1 MFKNITLITAL
12 LFASLAQAQKEI
24 SPRRIDLLA
33 YNAQGYLSF
42 YTQKQKDKF
51 LELEFD
57 YQEDEK
63 ADYDNMD
70 VYNLIL
76 NYYNDDN
83 LKSLKEIEEADNK
96 IIYPKDIRHTTL
108 RDFVGKT
115 FKTLPPVYDK
125 DTHTIIKILNPRL
138 ALMWDID
145 KEEEEEDYSYQRRE
159 YFALRPISLGK
170 GRYIYLLSDDSRIEA
185 FIVPLKG
192 KTLFLNTT
200 DTAVLTATE
209 RFPSSYKEDFIGYD
223 PEESMLL
230 RPKGRRYELINI
242 YNEKVIP
249 GKYDTIYYNEYG
261 IVGIRGNKFELYDS
275 YLQKKK
281 FKGMRSVYLY
291 REGIEML
298 DKQGAGYYSMNGER
312 IEKFPRISYSLCGT
326 VYESR
331 YSLKEDPDRT
341 EYPYYMLYRFGGFA
355 SEFEAEKRHYL
366 SDRSPEETL
375 SFVNG
380 SSHIVWDGNDY
391 VVNSI
396 YPYPQFI
403 RVQRGNKYGL
413 FEYTY
418 QKELDDT
425 SYTTGA
431 EETESDET
439 YLHRRTLRKYPS
451 VHITGKELLPI
462 DFDNIQ
468 QHKDGLI
475 YLYKDNK
482 IGIYPRQ
489 KQTVY
494 EKIEPQT
501 HSFYRIVKNGK
512 EGYLDIRTMKE
523 YYK

>member
-1 MFKNITLITAL
+1 
-12 LFASLAQAQKEI
+12 
-24 SPRRIDLLA
+24 
-33 YNAQGYLSF
+33 
-42 YTQKQKDKF
+42 
-51 LELEFD
+51 
-57 YQEDEK
+57 
-63 ADYDNMD
+63 
-70 VYNLIL
+70 
-76 NYYNDDN
+76 
-83 LKSLKEIEEADNK
+83 
-96 IIYPKDIRHTTL
+96 
-108 RDFVGKT
+108 
-115 FKTLPPVYDK
+115 
-125 DTHTIIKILNPRL
+125 
-138 ALMWDID
+138 
-145 KEEEEEDYSYQRRE
+145 
-159 YFALRPISLGK
+159 
-170 GRYIYLLSDDSRIEA
+170 
-185 FIVPLKG
+185 
-192 KTLFLNTT
+192 
-200 DTAVLTATE
+200 
-209 RFPSSYKEDFIGYD
+209 
-223 PEESMLL
+223 
-230 RPKGRRYELINI
+230 
-242 YNEKVIP
+242 
-249 GKYDTIYYNEYG
+249 
-261 IVGIRGNKFELYDS
+261 
-275 YLQKKK
+275 
-281 FKGMRSVYLY
+281 MRSVYLY
-291 REGIEML
+291 RDGIEML
-298 DKQGAGYYSMNGER
+298 DKQGAGYYYMNGER

-331 YSLKEDPDRT
+331 YSLKEDPDRPA
-341 EYPYYMLYRFGGFA
+341 YPYYMLYRFGGFA

-431 EETESDET
+431 EETENDET

-451 VHITGKELLPI
+451 VYITGKELLPI

-468 QHKDGLI
+468 QQKDGLI

-482 IGIYPRQ
+482 IGIYPQQ

-501 HSFYRIVKNGK
+501 HSFYKIVKNGK